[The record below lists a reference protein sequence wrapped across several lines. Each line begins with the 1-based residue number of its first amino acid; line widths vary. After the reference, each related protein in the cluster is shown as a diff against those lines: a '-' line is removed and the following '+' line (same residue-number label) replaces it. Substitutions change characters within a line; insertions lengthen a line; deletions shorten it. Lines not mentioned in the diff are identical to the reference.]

1 MTNLEQAI
9 NDMISYHI
17 GRNDDAQGLASE
29 LNIYITNHVDDA
41 GQLARE
47 LQTDLAYLIA
57 SDGED
62 EEEAA

>member
-9 NDMISYHI
+9 SDMISYHI

-41 GQLARE
+41 GELARE
-47 LQTDLAYLIA
+47 LQADLACMISL
-57 SDGED
+57 DGED
-62 EEEAA
+62 EEGDA